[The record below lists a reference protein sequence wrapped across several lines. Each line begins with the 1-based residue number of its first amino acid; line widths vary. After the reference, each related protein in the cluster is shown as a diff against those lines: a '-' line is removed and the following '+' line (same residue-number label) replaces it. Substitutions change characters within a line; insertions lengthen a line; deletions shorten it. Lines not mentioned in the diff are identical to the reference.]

1 MASGSPNV
9 GGGSGGGIKPQ
20 LDNQLQMTTG
30 PPSFHPKCGQLVTL
44 CSSRRTATRSHAV
57 QEFNHGLVFSH
68 TPLVDNQVCLLFTW
82 FKLSKNTCVIL
93 IFVYV
98 QKLQLICIYKNRYL
112 LP

>member
-9 GGGSGGGIKPQ
+9 GAGGGGGIKPQ

-44 CSSRRTATRSHAV
+44 CSSRKTATRSHAV

-68 TPLVDNQVCLLFTW
+68 TPLVDNQVCFVLFY
-82 FKLSKNTCVIL
+82 LHGSKVKKKISKG
-93 IFVYV
+93 FE
-98 QKLQLICIYKNRYL
+98 Q
-112 LP
+112 